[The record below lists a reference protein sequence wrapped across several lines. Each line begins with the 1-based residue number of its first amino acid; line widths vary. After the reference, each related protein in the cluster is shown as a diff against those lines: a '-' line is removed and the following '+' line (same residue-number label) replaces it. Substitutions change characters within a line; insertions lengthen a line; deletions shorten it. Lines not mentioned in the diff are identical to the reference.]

1 MAYYNYQQPVT
12 YPQLIIKQIEI
23 IQSICSKE
31 LNDGEKV
38 TKNLIGEQTIHGE
51 DTRHSFLQSVEL
63 LGSLLSPWFP
73 KEDEKTEN
81 ITSQFNYFC
90 EVYDM
95 ELSEALQDEDFK
107 KLVCDSF
114 NIKDTNK
121 IITQIKD
128 NKLDTEI
135 NAFFLNIKIKEGRKI
150 FRSLVKL
157 FKDHDF
163 LKEESFGDSGEDN
176 GMTANDD
183 EDESDIDGEFVE

>member
-1 MAYYNYQQPVT
+1 MAYYNSQQPVT

-150 FRSLVKL
+150 FRALVKL

>member
-1 MAYYNYQQPVT
+1 MAYYNSQQPVT

-23 IQSICSKE
+23 IQGICSKE

-73 KEDEKTEN
+73 KEDEKNEN
-81 ITSQFNYFC
+81 IAFQFNYFC

-107 KLVCDSF
+107 KLVCESF
-114 NIKDTNK
+114 NIKDKNK
-121 IITQIKD
+121 IIAHIKD

>member
-1 MAYYNYQQPVT
+1 MAYYNSQQPVT

>member
-150 FRSLVKL
+150 FRALVKL

>member
-1 MAYYNYQQPVT
+1 MAYYNSQQPVT

-23 IQSICSKE
+23 IQGICSKE

-157 FKDHDF
+157 FKHHDF

>member
-1 MAYYNYQQPVT
+1 MAYYNSQQPVT

-73 KEDEKTEN
+73 KEDEKNEN
-81 ITSQFNYFC
+81 IAFQFNYFC

-121 IITQIKD
+121 IISQIKD

-150 FRSLVKL
+150 FRALVKL